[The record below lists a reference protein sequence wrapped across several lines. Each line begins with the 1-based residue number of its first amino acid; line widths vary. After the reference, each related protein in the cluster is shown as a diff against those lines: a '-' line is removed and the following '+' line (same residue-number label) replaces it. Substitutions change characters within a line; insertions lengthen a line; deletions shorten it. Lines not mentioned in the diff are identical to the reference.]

1 MNIVFDMDN
10 TLTDEFGSTAR
21 PGIDNLLDKLQKE
34 GHTLILWT
42 GSTRERA
49 IHILKEHRL
58 YYYFQKF
65 IFRED
70 YDPNNQGVHK
80 DIRKVNG
87 DLLIDDDP
95 DEIRYMKEINKKGVQ
110 IAAYRKNNRLEP
122 NELVELYQKIKEKK
136 GFFSVFDRGR
146 Y

>member
-1 MNIVFDMDN
+1 MGLTDATEREISMNIVFDLDN
-10 TLTDEFGSTAR
+10 TLTDEFGAGVR

-87 DLLIDDDP
+87 DLFRDVTSRTQGN
-95 DEIRYMKEINKKGVQ
+95 EIKCNLY
-110 IAAYRKNNRLEP
+110 
-122 NELVELYQKIKEKK
+122 LVRIC
-136 GFFSVFDRGR
+136 
-146 Y
+146 

>member
-10 TLTDEFGSTAR
+10 TLTDEFGASKR
-21 PGIDNLLDKLQKE
+21 PGIDNLLDQLQTE

-42 GSTRERA
+42 SSTRERA
-49 IHILKEHRL
+49 IRILKDHKL
-58 YYYFQKF
+58 DKYFQKF

-70 YDPNNQGVHK
+70 YDPDNQGLPK

-95 DEIRYMKEINKKGVQ
+95 EQIRYLKAINKKGIQV
-110 IAAYRKNNRLEP
+110 AAYRKGIQLEP
-122 NELVELYQKIKEKK
+122 DELVELYRKINKQK
-136 GFFSVFDRGR
+136 GFFGIFNLN
-146 Y
+146 